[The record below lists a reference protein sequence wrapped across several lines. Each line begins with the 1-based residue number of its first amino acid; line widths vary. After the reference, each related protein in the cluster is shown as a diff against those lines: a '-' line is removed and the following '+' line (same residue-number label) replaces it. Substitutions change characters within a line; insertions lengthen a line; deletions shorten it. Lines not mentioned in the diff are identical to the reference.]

1 MNVTITGE
9 NEMISKQILE
19 DISNS
24 SAIRAMFIEGRAMA
38 EELGADNVFDFSLG
52 NPVTPV
58 PASFTKA
65 LQDVILGEDSIN
77 LHGYMDNAGYKEVRH
92 AVAKNLNQ
100 RFDTKF
106 EWNNIIMTVGAA
118 GAINVI
124 LKTLIDPGDEMMVFA
139 PYFTEYRNYIGNW
152 RGKLVVV
159 EPNYKNFQP
168 NFQDFENKISPKTK
182 AIIINNPVNPTGV
195 IYSEDTIK
203 QIAAILERKQQEY
216 GHEIYIISD
225 EPYRELIYDGKK
237 TVFLTKYYRN
247 TFVAYSFSKSLSIP
261 GERIGYIVVPNEM
274 ADFKWVMDGLTIANR
289 ICGFINAPS
298 LIQKAIARCLDEPVD
313 VNYYD
318 RNRKLIYEELTRLG
332 FACVKPEGA
341 FYMFIK
347 SPEPNEK
354 QFIEV
359 AKKHHIILVNG
370 TTFACPG
377 YVRLAYCTS
386 YEMIQRSIPAFE
398 KLAEY
403 YHLKQG

>member
-1 MNVTITGE
+1 
-9 NEMISKQILE
+9 MISKQILE

-38 EELGADNVFDFSLG
+38 EKIGEENVFDFSLG

-58 PASFTKA
+58 PAAFTKA
-65 LQDVILGEDSIN
+65 MQDIIEEEDSMN
-77 LHGYMDNAGYKEVRH
+77 LHGYMDNAGYKEVRQ
-92 AVAKNLNQ
+92 AIADNLNK
-100 RFDTKF
+100 RFNTAF

-124 LKTLIDPGDEMMVFA
+124 LKTLIDPGDEMIVFA

-152 RGKLVVV
+152 RGRLVVV

-168 NFQDFENKISPKTK
+168 NFQDFEAKITSRTK
-182 AIIINNPVNPTGV
+182 AVIINNPVNPTGV

-203 QIAAILERKQQEY
+203 RIAAILERKQKEY

-225 EPYRELIYDGKK
+225 EPYRELVYDGKMP
-237 TVFLTKYYRN
+237 VFLTKYYDN
-247 TFVAYSFSKSLSIP
+247 TFITYSFSKSLSIP
-261 GERIGYIVVPNEM
+261 GERIGYLVVPSEM
-274 ADFKWVMDGLTIANR
+274 KDFKWVMDGLTIANR

-298 LIQKAIARCLDEPVD
+298 LLQKAVARCLDETAD

-318 RNRKLIYEELTRLG
+318 RNRRRIYEELTRLG
-332 FACVKPEGA
+332 FTCIKPEGA

-347 SPEPNEK
+347 SPEPDEK

-359 AKKHHIILVNG
+359 AKSFHIILVNG

-386 YEMIQRSIPAFE
+386 YEMIQRSLPAFE
-398 KLAEY
+398 ELAKFY
-403 YHLKQG
+403 NLKKKPVEE